1 MLLFSATLS
10 PAFAR
15 ARFALFL
22 AATTSALFAA
32 TTRFVDRRPGAP
44 GRFFPPYAALFVAL
58 FDVLC
63 FSFLFAGI
71 FRFAPTCH
79 NSSLCFAFR
88 RATRLWIY
96 PAFSAIRA
104 MTANGANLLRMN
116 AFYNFI
122 DPWLGLGAQ
131 PRDLTFLQISLRGI
145 IVFLATLAMIRIG
158 HKRSLARKTAFD
170 AVLIV
175 ILASV
180 LSRAINGSSAFFA
193 TIGGSVVIV
202 LVHRLFAFI
211 AYHSHW
217 FGCLLK
223 GRPEVIVEN
232 GNLVWD
238 AMRRNHISV
247 HDLEEDLR
255 LDAQM
260 EDASKVKVARV
271 ERSGDISFIKKE

>member
-1 MLLFSATLS
+1 
-10 PAFAR
+10 
-15 ARFALFL
+15 
-22 AATTSALFAA
+22 
-32 TTRFVDRRPGAP
+32 
-44 GRFFPPYAALFVAL
+44 
-58 FDVLC
+58 
-63 FSFLFAGI
+63 
-71 FRFAPTCH
+71 
-79 NSSLCFAFR
+79 
-88 RATRLWIY
+88 
-96 PAFSAIRA
+96 
-104 MTANGANLLRMN
+104 MTAHGANLLRMN
-116 AFYNFI
+116 AFYNLI

-193 TIGGSVVIV
+193 TIGGGLVIV
-202 LVHRLFAFI
+202 LVHRLFALF
-211 AYHSHW
+211 AYYSHW
-217 FGCLLK
+217 FGRLLK
-223 GRPEVIVEN
+223 GCPEVIVED
-232 GNLVWD
+232 GHLIL
-238 AMRRNHISV
+238 ATMRRNHIST

-260 EDASKVKVARV
+260 EDTSKVKLARV